1 MKWTLKAIRINLG
14 LTQMQMAEKLGVSKE
29 TYLNYENYKT
39 YPDVNIVKK
48 IIKISKIDFND
59 IIFLPNNYAKSEEKK
74 KNRRKV

>member
-39 YPDVNIVKK
+39 YPDVNIVKE
-48 IIKISKIDFND
+48 IIKISKVDFND
-59 IIFLPNNYAKSEEKK
+59 IIFLPNNYAKSEEEKEE
-74 KNRRKV
+74 

>member
-48 IIKISKIDFND
+48 IIKISKVDFND
-59 IIFLPNNYAKSEEKK
+59 IIFLPSNYAKSEEETEE
-74 KNRRKV
+74 

>member
-48 IIKISKIDFND
+48 IIKISKVDFND
-59 IIFLPNNYAKSEEKK
+59 IIFLPSNYAKSEEEKEE
-74 KNRRKV
+74 

>member
-48 IIKISKIDFND
+48 IIKISKVDFND
-59 IIFLPNNYAKSEEKK
+59 IIFLPNKYAKSEDKE
-74 KNRRKV
+74 V

>member
-48 IIKISKIDFND
+48 IIKISKVDFND
-59 IIFLPNNYAKSEEKK
+59 IIFLPNKYAKSEEEKEE
-74 KNRRKV
+74 

>member
-14 LTQMQMAEKLGVSKE
+14 LTQMQMAGKLGVSKE

-48 IIKISKIDFND
+48 IIKISKVDFND
-59 IIFLPNNYAKSEEKK
+59 IIFLPSNYAKSEKEKEE
-74 KNRRKV
+74 

>member
-48 IIKISKIDFND
+48 IIKISKVDFND
-59 IIFLPNNYAKSEEKK
+59 IIFLPNNYAKSEEEKEE
-74 KNRRKV
+74 

>member
-48 IIKISKIDFND
+48 IIKISKVDFND
-59 IIFLPNNYAKSEEKK
+59 IIFLPNKYAKSEEKEE
-74 KNRRKV
+74 

>member
-48 IIKISKIDFND
+48 IIKISKVDFND
-59 IIFLPNNYAKSEEKK
+59 IIFLPNKYAKSEEKDE
-74 KNRRKV
+74 

>member
-14 LTQMQMAEKLGVSKE
+14 LTQMQMAGKLGVSKE

-48 IIKISKIDFND
+48 IIKISKVDFND
-59 IIFLPNNYAKSEEKK
+59 IIFLPNNYAKSEKEKEE
-74 KNRRKV
+74 

>member
-14 LTQMQMAEKLGVSKE
+14 LTQMQMAGKLGVSKE

-48 IIKISKIDFND
+48 IIKISKVDFND
-59 IIFLPNNYAKSEEKK
+59 IIFLPNNYAKSEKEKDE
-74 KNRRKV
+74 

>member
-14 LTQMQMAEKLGVSKE
+14 LTQMQMAEKLGISKE

-48 IIKISKIDFND
+48 IIKISKVDFND
-59 IIFLPNNYAKSEEKK
+59 IIFLPNNYAKSEKEKEE
-74 KNRRKV
+74 

>member
-14 LTQMQMAEKLGVSKE
+14 LTQMKMAEKLGVSKE

-48 IIKISKIDFND
+48 IIEISKVDFND
-59 IIFLPNNYAKSEEKK
+59 IIFLPNNYAKSEKEKEE
-74 KNRRKV
+74 

>member
-39 YPDVNIVKK
+39 YPDVNIVKE
-48 IIKISKIDFND
+48 IIKISKVDFND
-59 IIFLPNNYAKSEEKK
+59 IIFLPNNYAKSEKEKGE
-74 KNRRKV
+74 